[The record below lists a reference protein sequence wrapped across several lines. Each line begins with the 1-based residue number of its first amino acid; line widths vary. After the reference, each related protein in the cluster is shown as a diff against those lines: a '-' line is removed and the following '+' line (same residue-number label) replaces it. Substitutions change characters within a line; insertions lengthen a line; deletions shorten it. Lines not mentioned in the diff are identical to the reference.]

1 MTQNIP
7 WNDTKMDIAEL
18 WLISGSQEGEVHHHQ
33 EPDVGSDGVAQA
45 APIWHIDPGPVEGD
59 QAKVN

>member
-1 MTQNIP
+1 MTS
-7 WNDTKMDIAEL
+7 DIGK

-45 APIWHIDPGPVEGD
+45 APVWHVDPGPVEGD
-59 QAKVN
+59 QAKVNQKSRLGKQV